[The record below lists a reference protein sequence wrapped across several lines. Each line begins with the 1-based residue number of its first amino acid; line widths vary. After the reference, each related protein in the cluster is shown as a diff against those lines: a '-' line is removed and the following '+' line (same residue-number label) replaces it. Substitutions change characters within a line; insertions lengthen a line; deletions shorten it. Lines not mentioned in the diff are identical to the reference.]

1 MIADILARLRIP
13 GFSVWRGRF
22 SPSVRDRAGDGGTAD
37 RLTAI
42 LLIAASIACGG
53 IGWSGEVLLLPVAMI
68 IPALWAMS
76 PSRMVAAFV
85 SAGYFLAAS
94 RGLPQGVAN
103 FYAADVWLG
112 LLLWVAASASFVGVH
127 AVLWTARR
135 VKDATG
141 KRGADAARALRYLV
155 SMVLTGLPPFGITGW
170 AHLLTA
176 AGVLFP
182 GWGWWGLFALTAG
195 LLVMTTRFWPAA
207 AITLGAFWLWS
218 AATWTPLNLPEGWRS
233 VDLQQGQNLG
243 RDGSLAYQRDLI
255 ATVRQTI
262 ASHPD
267 THVIVLLES
276 ALGFW
281 TPTVENLWREG
292 LRGPDVTVVA
302 GAARI
307 WGKGYDNVMVAISAD
322 EAKILYRERMP
333 VPVSMWQPWL
343 RWTGQGGGARADF
356 FGNPVVQVRQK
367 RIAPIIC
374 YEQLIVWPVL
384 QSMLHSPD
392 AIVATGNG
400 WWTAGT
406 SIVAIQRA
414 SVTAWAKLFGL
425 PVVMAFND

>member
-1 MIADILARLRIP
+1 MIADILARFRIP
-13 GFSVWRGRF
+13 GFSVWRGRS
-22 SPSVRDRAGDGGTAD
+22 SPLIGNRGDLN
-37 RLTAI
+37 RLKPI
-42 LLIAASIACGG
+42 MLLVASIVCSR
-53 IGWSGEVLLLPVAMI
+53 IGWSGEVLLLPVAMVF
-68 IPALWAMS
+68 PALWAMS

-85 SAGYFLAAS
+85 STGYFLAAS
-94 RGLPQGVAN
+94 RGLPQGAAN
-103 FYAADVWLG
+103 FYAADLWPG

-141 KRGADAARALRYLV
+141 KRGGDAARALRYLV
-155 SMVLTGLPPFGITGW
+155 AMVLTGLPPFGITGW
-170 AHLLTA
+170 AHPLTA

-218 AATWTPLNLPEGWRS
+218 TATWTPLKLAEGWRS

-267 THVIVLLES
+267 THVIVLPES

-281 TPTVENLWREG
+281 TATVERVWRDG
-292 LRGPDVTVVA
+292 LRGLDVTVLA
-302 GAARI
+302 GAAVI
-307 WGKGYDNVMVAISAD
+307 EAEGYDNVLVAISAND
-322 EAKILYRERMP
+322 ATILYRERMP
-333 VPVSMWQPWL
+333 VPGSMWQPWL
-343 RWTGQGGGARADF
+343 SWTGQGGGAGADF
-356 FGNPVVQVRQK
+356 FGNPAVEVGQK
-367 RIAPIIC
+367 RIAPLIC
-374 YEQLIVWPVL
+374 YEQLILWPVL
-384 QSMLHSPD
+384 QSILQSPD
-392 AIVATGNG
+392 IIVATGNG
-400 WWTAGT
+400 WWTEGT

-414 SVTAWAKLFGL
+414 SVIAWAKLFGL

>member
-1 MIADILARLRIP
+1 MIADILARFRSP
-13 GFSVWRGRF
+13 VCSVWRGRS
-22 SPSVRDRAGDGGTAD
+22 SPSIRIRGD
-37 RLTAI
+37 LN
-42 LLIAASIACGG
+42 LLKLLPLLVAAIACGR
-53 IGWSGEVLLLPVAMI
+53 IGWSGEMLLLPVATVF
-68 IPALWAMS
+68 PALWAMS
-76 PSRMVAAFV
+76 PSRMIAALI

-103 FYAADVWLG
+103 FYSADLWPG
-112 LLLWVAASASFVGVH
+112 LLLWAAASTAFVGAH
-127 AVLWTARR
+127 AALWTARR
-135 VKDATG
+135 VKGATG
-141 KRGADAARALRYLV
+141 KRGADAARALHYLV
-155 SMVLTGLPPFGITGW
+155 AMVLTGLPPFGITGW
-170 AHLLTA
+170 AHPLTA

-218 AATWTPLNLPEGWRS
+218 AATWTPLNLAEGWRS

-243 RDGSLAYQRDLI
+243 RDGSLAHQHDLI

-262 ASHPD
+262 ASHSD
-267 THVIVLLES
+267 THVIVLPES

-281 TPTVENLWREG
+281 TATVERVWRDG
-292 LRGPDVTVVA
+292 LRGLDVTVVA
-302 GAARI
+302 GAAVI
-307 WGKGYDNVMVAISAD
+307 EAEGYDNVMVAISAD
-322 EAKILYRERMP
+322 EVKILYSERMP

-343 RWTGQGGGARADF
+343 QWTGQGGGARAEF
-356 FGNPVVQVRQK
+356 FGNPVVEVGQK

-374 YEQLIVWPVL
+374 YEQLILWPVL
-384 QSMLHSPD
+384 QSMLQSPD
-392 AIVATGNG
+392 IIVATGNG
-400 WWTAGT
+400 WWTEST